1 MSSPSPNL
9 HALDEGLIE
18 KFDAGTVRWAIHDAA
33 HQHGMSVTEVTRVID
48 SAFAATYNERPL
60 NSNVEV
66 NGRDAFQL
74 FPHGVVG
81 YLLDSRRLN
90 AKWYGPL
97 SDQLQFFLGNSNL
110 LTPQHKKEMHDLAH
124 MVRQIHYMVRQPVR
138 KDGGVEEYQAYLDSF
153 ITRLVAY
160 NVFHTPSGCQ
170 SIKYHCA
177 RHWGEQRRQLGCSAM
192 EYSLERALGDH
203 FTRFW
208 GLTNHGRHGKGK
220 DVQLAAIVHRHRM
233 VADLCH
239 HADVCTSLR
248 QGNNTVDETSLQVHQ
263 RTTTVT
269 LSGKE
274 HILKRG
280 VARRFKYESTR
291 VRDVFQGKLVENYH
305 HMVMPIV
312 VSHTMR
318 IPLQNRSV
326 ERGNVNRVE
335 VLTLRAR
342 AKFFGKPRY
351 DNVKVLVQIEPLPDG
366 RDTEIAFGRCVA
378 FFRDAAGDHFVGV
391 H

>member
-1 MSSPSPNL
+1 MAKANNKLTAVKQFKRWLVHQQFACLRECFDDFNRDGGAIIRVNGKPIHFARATILALYGDHPACVKSTITGSACPYCFEPQSSFGNREIGRAPPRTSAAMRAKKEDYLQRILDRRRGDVTAARREAIKEGVNLDVNNGWQSPPDVPNCFGPDDNFDNVWLNSPSLNL

-33 HQHGMSVTEVTRVID
+33 QQHGMSVTEVTRVID

-110 LTPQHKKEMHDLAH
+110 LTTEHKKQMHDLAH

-153 ITRLVAY
+153 ITRLVNY
-160 NVFHTPSGCQ
+160 NF
-170 SIKYHCA
+170 
-177 RHWGEQRRQLGCSAM
+177 
-192 EYSLERALGDH
+192 
-203 FTRFW
+203 F
-208 GLTNHGRHGKGK
+208 
-220 DVQLAAIVHRHRM
+220 
-233 VADLCH
+233 
-239 HADVCTSLR
+239 
-248 QGNNTVDETSLQVHQ
+248 
-263 RTTTVT
+263 
-269 LSGKE
+269 
-274 HILKRG
+274 
-280 VARRFKYESTR
+280 
-291 VRDVFQGKLVENYH
+291 
-305 HMVMPIV
+305 
-312 VSHTMR
+312 SHT
-318 IPLQNRSV
+318 
-326 ERGNVNRVE
+326 ERM
-335 VLTLRAR
+335 
-342 AKFFGKPRY
+342 P
-351 DNVKVLVQIEPLPDG
+351 
-366 RDTEIAFGRCVA
+366 
-378 FFRDAAGDHFVGV
+378 V